1 MFMPIL
7 NVKISGEPNPETTK
21 SVSALLVKLTAR
33 ILRKKPDVTAVA
45 IDYVPEGQWFVGAE
59 TLDQQGKGSFYFD
72 IKVTEGT
79 NTKDEMARYIEA
91 AFAGLKEILGEV
103 HPESY
108 ICVQEV
114 RAFSWGY
121 GGRTQEN
128 RYIASKLQTEAVT
141 R

>member
-1 MFMPIL
+1 MPIL

-21 SVSALLVKLTAR
+21 RVSELLASLTSR
-33 ILRKKPDVTAVA
+33 ILKKQPDVTAIA
-45 IDYVPEGQWFVGAE
+45 IDYVPKSQWLVGGVM
-59 TLDQQGKGSFYFD
+59 LDQRGQCSFYFD

-79 NTKDEMARYIEA
+79 NSKDEMACYIEE
-91 AFAGLKEILGEV
+91 AFAGLKEILGQV

-108 ICVQEV
+108 IYVQEV
-114 RAFSWGY
+114 RAFSYGY

-128 RYIASKLQTEAVT
+128 RYIASKLQNEAVT